1 MGGVIDLFGGAELG
15 RGLAATA
22 QMAARPNFELQFAT
36 LQNSLIDRINK
47 KIDEV
52 NKDKT
57 DNVDAFLVL
66 EKVRL
71 TRTSDA
77 LTAYKAETLRAYAG
91 VQDIN
96 AKLMDLDGLVDGA
109 ASDPEAFDL
118 LLGQINQ
125 IADLTKPINGIP
137 VGVMTDDGIAKM
149 RRDGVVQVTRDGS
162 PVKVTSYA
170 DFTDAAE
177 ARTAISEAL
186 TRTLSSISILAVKA
200 DAAAAQLSDINL
212 RLTAVTV
219 DIEAKKTATAAEKQQ
234 KVKDL
239 EEQYA
244 LLLNTLSVMFEGQQ
258 SIADHLGRS
267 LFNPPELEK
276 GSVINMFT

>member
-1 MGGVIDLFGGAELG
+1 MGGVIDLFGGAQLG
-15 RGLAATA
+15 RGLAEAA
-22 QMAARPNFELQFAT
+22 QMAARPNFELQFAM

-52 NKDKT
+52 NQDKT

-77 LTAYKAETLRAYAG
+77 LTAYKGEVLRAYAS

-96 AKLMDLDGLVDGA
+96 TKLMDLDGLVDGA

-125 IADLTKPINGIP
+125 IAELTKPVNGIP
-137 VGVMTDDGIAKM
+137 VGVMTDDGVAKM

-162 PVKVTSYA
+162 PVEVTSYA

-186 TRTLSSISILAVKA
+186 TRILSSVSILATTA
-200 DAAAAQLSDINL
+200 DAAASQLSDTNL
-212 RLTAVTV
+212 RLSAVRV
-219 DIEAKKTATAAEKQQ
+219 DIEAQKTVTAAEKQQ

-258 SIADHLGRS
+258 SIADQLGRS